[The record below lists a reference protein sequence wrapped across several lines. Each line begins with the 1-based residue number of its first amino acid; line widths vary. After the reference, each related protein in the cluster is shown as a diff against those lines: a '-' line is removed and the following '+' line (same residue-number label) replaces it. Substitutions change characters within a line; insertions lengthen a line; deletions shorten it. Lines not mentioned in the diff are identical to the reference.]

1 MSVKGTICSVD
12 PFFAEKKIFAN
23 IFVYLDRGKF
33 VRKVDDLTGIISNHM
48 HIKSQEITIQK
59 FPPFQRILLE
69 IQNK

>member
-1 MSVKGTICSVD
+1 
-12 PFFAEKKIFAN
+12 
-23 IFVYLDRGKF
+23 LDRGKF

-69 IQNK
+69 IQNKQKL